1 MWFVVKRHPFVWSM
15 IFFSAFFVLPLDN
28 LAQQTVVEGVVV
40 DREENPLKNV
50 KITFTDRDRGTK
62 FTLKSNKQGKFM
74 KVGIP
79 PSLYVI
85 SVQLE
90 GYFALESE
98 FKVDFGRNS
107 GVKLVME
114 KIPPKIE
121 RDPNLTEGAQLFQQG
136 KYEEA
141 TALFQ
146 KAIEKDPDNVDA
158 HYNLALSLLRSGK
171 QEEAIAL
178 LEKVK
183 EMKPDMVET
192 YLALGECYF
201 NKSENDKAVSY
212 FEKALEIEPNNAE
225 VYYNLGIIH
234 YKNDRT
240 DDAVKNFITSKSLDP
255 KFAPTYYQLG
265 LAYVKKGEINKAIQN
280 LEMFLE
286 KDPDSPQASQVR
298 IILDSLKK
306 QI

>member
-1 MWFVVKRHPFVWSM
+1 MWFVVKRRPFIWIM
-15 IFFSAFFVLPLDN
+15 LLFLAFMVLPVGN
-28 LAQQTVVEGVVV
+28 SAQQTVVEGIVI
-40 DREENPLKNV
+40 DREGSPLKNV
-50 KITFTDRDRGTK
+50 NIIFTDKDRGTK

-79 PSLYVI
+79 PALYVI
-85 SVQLE
+85 TVQME
-90 GYFALESE
+90 GYFLLESE
-98 FKVDFGRNS
+98 FKVDIGRNS
-107 GVKLVME
+107 GLKLVME
-114 KIPPKIE
+114 KIPPKVE
-121 RDPNLTEGAQLFQQG
+121 QDHNLTEGVQLFQQG

-141 TALFQ
+141 IALFQ
-146 KAIEKDPDNVDA
+146 KVIEKDPDNVDA
-158 HYNLALSLLRSGK
+158 HYSLALSLLRSGK
-171 QEEAIAL
+171 QDEAIAL

-183 EMKPDMVET
+183 EMKPDMMET

-201 NKSENDKAVSY
+201 NKGENDKAVSY

-255 KFAPTYYQLG
+255 GYAPTYYQLG
-265 LAYVKKGEINKAIQN
+265 LAYIKKGEMDKAIQN

-286 KDPDSPQASQVR
+286 KDPDSPQAPQVKN
-298 IILDSLKK
+298 ILESLKK
-306 QI
+306 QV

>member
-1 MWFVVKRHPFVWSM
+1 MCFVVKRRLLVWSM
-15 IFFSAFFVLPLDN
+15 LLFSAFFVLPVDN
-28 LAQQTVVEGVVV
+28 LAQQTVVEGIIV

-50 KITFTDRDRGTK
+50 KITFTDRDRGIR

-79 PSLYVI
+79 PSLYVVT
-85 SVQLE
+85 VQLE
-90 GYFALESE
+90 GYFPLESE

-114 KIPPKIE
+114 KIPPQVE
-121 RDPNLTEGAQLFQQG
+121 QDPDLSEGAQLFQQG

-141 TALFQ
+141 IALFQ
-146 KAIEKDPDNVDA
+146 KVIEKDPDNVEA

-183 EMKPDMVET
+183 EMKPDMMET

-201 NKSENDKAVSY
+201 NKGENDKAVSY
-212 FEKALEIEPNNAE
+212 FEKALEIDPNNAE
-225 VYYNLGIIH
+225 VYYNVGIIH

-240 DDAVKNFITSKSLDP
+240 DDAVKNFLASKSLDP
-255 KFAPTYYQLG
+255 EYAPTYYQLG
-265 LAYVKKGEINKAIQN
+265 LAYIKKGEMDKAIQN

-286 KDPDSPQASQVR
+286 KDPDSPQAPQVKS
-298 IILDSLKK
+298 ILESLKK
-306 QI
+306 